1 VVVIA
6 SGGNESGATAAAQHE
21 LESEHATIEIK
32 RSLKVCDLQV
42 HMTNTHILADWFV
55 TLHRPKRG
63 DEFLPTPL
71 SLRQFDLS
79 DGFCK
84 IGTSMRKTF
93 HLRFA
98 PFGTLFKR
106 SEATLRH
113 AADAP
118 DISVLCDNEI
128 VVDVGGCC
136 FGYREPGATA
146 TEKSLIFDHHFTRS
160 NNYPSASA
168 AVLHHAADIVEH
180 LDAYDEIWIVTHQE
194 PDFDALCAAF
204 LVKSLLGGTTGDT
217 DEQLPARLDPAVI
230 STYGLARDGW
240 IDVRKDG
247 AMIRGKIDWF
257 HPDIRPSAPGGW
269 AVLLA
274 AYASCVDGGKRLHAD
289 RCRRLHAVLYA
300 AILRRRSPH
309 EDGMELLFSE
319 ARRAM
324 ISKQL
329 NPIFDALFDD
339 DSAFAPELELLRNER
354 HVYDR
359 DLARARKSIVS
370 LQVGPSFDEWYPTL
384 RDMPL
389 LTDSGER
396 NTAHWSGS
404 QSRKIREADGVYIR
418 DPECLLFKEWAREDL
433 ENSSLG
439 HGFLFTAVAYSR
451 NRADNGVGNVEYFFA
466 LDPEKAHGAHLY
478 NVWAAL
484 QFAEVGALRQHG
496 FSFESPGAV
505 RLGFAGRAGDLSS
518 YFADPWFDGAN
529 YRATIVVSPHRG
541 SMIPA
546 GQAPDLADD
555 SVVRIVVREL
565 ELGA

>member
-1 VVVIA
+1 VIKSGRAWRRWRAPEAFPRVETNVVVIA

-21 LESEHATIEIK
+21 FESEHATIEIK

-42 HMTNTHILADWFV
+42 HMTNTHMLADWFV

-113 AADAP
+113 D
-118 DISVLCDNEI
+118 
-128 VVDVGGCC
+128 GG
-136 FGYREPGATA
+136 
-146 TEKSLIFDHHFTRS
+146 
-160 NNYPSASA
+160 
-168 AVLHHAADIVEH
+168 V
-180 LDAYDEIWIVTHQE
+180 
-194 PDFDALCAAF
+194 
-204 LVKSLLGGTTGDT
+204 
-217 DEQLPARLDPAVI
+217 
-230 STYGLARDGW
+230 
-240 IDVRKDG
+240 
-247 AMIRGKIDWF
+247 IRGKIDWF

-269 AVLLA
+269 AILLA

-309 EDGMELLFSE
+309 EDGIELLFSE
-319 ARRAM
+319 ARRAI

-370 LQVGPSFDEWYPTL
+370 L
-384 RDMPL
+384 
-389 LTDSGER
+389 
-396 NTAHWSGS
+396 
-404 QSRKIREADGVYIR
+404 
-418 DPECLLFKEWAREDL
+418 
-433 ENSSLG
+433 
-439 HGFLFTAVAYSR
+439 
-451 NRADNGVGNVEYFFA
+451 
-466 LDPEKAHGAHLY
+466 
-478 NVWAAL
+478 
-484 QFAEVGALRQHG
+484 
-496 FSFESPGAV
+496 
-505 RLGFAGRAGDLSS
+505 
-518 YFADPWFDGAN
+518 
-529 YRATIVVSPHRG
+529 
-541 SMIPA
+541 
-546 GQAPDLADD
+546 
-555 SVVRIVVREL
+555 
-565 ELGA
+565 